1 MFTPQTSTQFQQESK
16 NENDNRQ
23 KCKAIFF
30 LSPKQIINQHTD
42 RGEGPGGKT
51 KEIKIAKDK
60 LTKRERERKEGKERP

>member
-1 MFTPQTSTQFQQESK
+1 MQS
-16 NENDNRQ
+16 N
-23 KCKAIFF
+23 FF

-60 LTKRERERKEGKERP
+60 LTKRERKEGKERP